1 MVNRIPAFLAIATLG
16 TVSATAAADMYK
28 TGGGSLY
35 AGGNYTFVNV
45 DNGSVDADLGTLS
58 AKIGGNVTSLIGLEA
73 RAGFGVD
80 DERVGPGTDL
90 SVNSF
95 FGGYAT
101 INAANES
108 PVTPYGI
115 IGFTR
120 YELER
125 DGPTGSFKDD
135 DSDLSFGAGVNIAL
149 SEEVSGN
156 VEYMRYADKDDVTV
170 DGIGLGLTVHF

>member
-1 MVNRIPAFLAIATLG
+1 MNRISAFIAIATLG
-16 TVSATAAADMYK
+16 AVSGTAAADMYK

-35 AGGNYTFVNV
+35 AGGNYTFVDV
-45 DNGSVDADLGTLS
+45 EDDGFEADLGTLS
-58 AKIGGNVTSLIGLEA
+58 AKVGGYVTPIFGLEA
-73 RAGFGVD
+73 RAGFGAA
-80 DERVGPGTDL
+80 DENVGFGTDL

-101 INAANES
+101 INAVNES

-120 YELER
+120 YELEL
-125 DGPTGSFKDD
+125 DGPAGSTKDD

-149 SEEVSGN
+149 SEELSGN
-156 VEYMRYADKDDVTV
+156 VEYMRYADKDGATV

>member
-1 MVNRIPAFLAIATLG
+1 
-16 TVSATAAADMYK
+16 MYK

>member
-1 MVNRIPAFLAIATLG
+1 MMNRIPAVLVIATLG

-35 AGGNYTFVNV
+35 AGGNYTFVNI
-45 DNGSVDADLGTLS
+45 DGSGTDADLGTLS
-58 AKIGGNVTSLIGLEA
+58 AKVGGNITPLIGLEA
-73 RAGFGVD
+73 RAGFGVA
-80 DERVGPGTDL
+80 DENVGLGTDL

-101 INAANES
+101 INAVNES

-120 YELER
+120 YELEL
-125 DGPTGSFKDD
+125 DGPAGSTTDD
-135 DSDLSFGAGVNIAL
+135 DSDLSYGAGVNIAL
-149 SEEVSGN
+149 SEELSGN
-156 VEYMRYADKDDVTV
+156 VEYMRYVDTDDATV
-170 DGIGLGLTVHF
+170 DGIGLGLTLHF

>member
-1 MVNRIPAFLAIATLG
+1 MNRIPAFIAIATLG
-16 TVSATAAADMYK
+16 TLSATAAADMYK

-45 DNGSVDADLGTLS
+45 DAGSADADLGTLS
-58 AKIGGNVTSLIGLEA
+58 AKVGGYVTPYFGLEA
-73 RAGFGVD
+73 RAGFGVV
-80 DERVGPGTDL
+80 DEDVGFNTDL

-120 YELER
+120 YELEL
-125 DGPTGSFKDD
+125 DGPGISEKDD
-135 DSDLSFGAGVNIAL
+135 ETDLSFGAGVNVAITDEL
-149 SEEVSGN
+149 SGN
-156 VEYMRYADKDDVTV
+156 VEYMRYVDTDDATA
-170 DGIGLGLTVHF
+170 DGIGLGLTLHF